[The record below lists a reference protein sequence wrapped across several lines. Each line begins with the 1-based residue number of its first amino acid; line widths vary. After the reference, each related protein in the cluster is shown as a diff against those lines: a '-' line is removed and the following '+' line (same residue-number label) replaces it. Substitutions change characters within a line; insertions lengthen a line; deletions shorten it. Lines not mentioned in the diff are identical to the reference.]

1 MLLCGFAKDGCPVFL
16 DRSAATDW
24 SALLR
29 VLTPEQ
35 IVYAHIQQ
43 ARADA
48 VACCS
53 RAHARTRS
61 VETHRTCAQNEFT
74 QRIVLPFAS
83 RRAGH
88 AVTKFVTIMG
98 ALAPPR
104 APAARRADAT
114 ACAQICAGWPSAG

>member
-1 MLLCGFAKDGCPVFL
+1 VLLCGFAKDGCPVFL

-35 IVYAHIQQ
+35 VVHAHVQQ
-43 ARADA
+43 ARNF
-48 VACCS
+48 VV
-53 RAHARTRS
+53 RTRCRFFLL
-61 VETHRTCAQNEFT
+61 TRTRTCAQNEFT

-104 APAARRADAT
+104 RASAARCADAT
-114 ACAQICAGWPSAG
+114 A